1 MTVKEEVLSSL
12 EDREKLLSMT
22 EKVVSLTDDEKSD
35 LMSDLLDSFTLED
48 ESVINENI
56 KEFLIQDVFDE
67 LRKEYFD
74 SLGDCEA

>member
-67 LRKEYFD
+67 LRKEYFE
-74 SLGDCEA
+74 SLGDSEA